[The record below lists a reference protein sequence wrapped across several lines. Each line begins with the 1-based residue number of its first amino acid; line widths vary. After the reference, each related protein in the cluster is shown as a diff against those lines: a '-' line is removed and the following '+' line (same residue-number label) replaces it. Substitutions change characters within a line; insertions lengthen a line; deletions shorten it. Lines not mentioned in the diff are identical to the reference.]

1 MGARAALAAS
11 ALPKDTVPVGRS
23 ASPRAPAPA
32 LSAARAGAPAQFPPA
47 AGADSKGRSEPRAT
61 PLLFLSVFGLS
72 ALLAFSVFGLR
83 FDAWSLL
90 PQLRPGYEVACE
102 VIGCRLPSPNMPA
115 AWDFQAKAVV
125 RPGAPEPL
133 VLDVELTNNAPYR
146 QSLPTV
152 AVRFTNDAGELI
164 AEERLT
170 PRDYTDRPAQRM
182 TPGKPKSLQLRFPA
196 PGADASRYQISLL

>member
-11 ALPKDTVPVGRS
+11 ALPKDTVPVGPS
-23 ASPRAPAPA
+23 ASPRGTV
-32 LSAARAGAPAQFPPA
+32 RFPPA

-72 ALLAFSVFGLR
+72 ALLAFGVFGLR
-83 FDAWSLL
+83 SDAWSLL

-133 VLDVELTNNAPYR
+133 TVDVELTNNAPYR